1 MWTCKRERGMHTKLV
16 ELHRHTVHA
25 ALLSV
30 PETHLS
36 KSATAIQPYSTAQS
50 LLEIAQQLT
59 PLV

>member
-1 MWTCKRERGMHTKLV
+1 MHTKLV

-50 LLEIAQQLT
+50 LLVIAQQLT